1 MGERVIREAT
11 EEDLGEIT
19 RIYGQ
24 YVLHSC
30 STFELEP
37 PPQEEMARR
46 RSDVV
51 RLGLPYLAAE
61 VDGKLVGYAYA
72 AAYRPRGAYR
82 YTVEDSI
89 YVDAGHL
96 GQGLGQALLENVIA
110 RCRQGEWR
118 QMIAVIGDSGNAAS
132 IGLHRRLGFRPVGTL
147 TAVGFKFGRWVD
159 SVLMQRALRPETP
172 PHAVEA
178 ISDVPANRKDEV
190 EPE

>member
-1 MGERVIREAT
+1 MGGYIIRAAT
-11 EEDLGEIT
+11 EQDLGEIT

-37 PPQEEMARR
+37 PPLEEMARR
-46 RSDVV
+46 RTDVV

-61 VDGKLVGYAYA
+61 VDGKVVGFAYA
-72 AAYRPRGAYR
+72 SAYRPRGAYR

-89 YVDAGHL
+89 YVEAGHL
-96 GQGLGQALLENVIA
+96 GQGLGRALLASVIA
-110 RCRQGEWR
+110 HCEKGNWR

-147 TAVGFKFGRWVD
+147 TAVGFKFGRWID
-159 SVLMQRALRPETP
+159 SVLMQRELHPESQLTTTNQDV
-172 PHAVEA
+172 HANKWGEGE
-178 ISDVPANRKDEV
+178 R
-190 EPE
+190 

>member
-1 MGERVIREAT
+1 MAQCVVRAAT
-11 EEDLGEIT
+11 EADLGEIT

-37 PPQEEMARR
+37 PSREEMARR
-46 RSDVV
+46 RAEVV
-51 RLGLPYLAAE
+51 SLGLPYLSAE
-61 VDGKLVGYAYA
+61 LDGKLVGFAYA
-72 AAYRPRGAYR
+72 GAYRPRGAYR

-89 YVDAGHL
+89 YVEAGHL
-96 GQGLGQALLENVIA
+96 GQGRGHALLASVIA
-110 RCRQGEWR
+110 HCEQGEWR

-159 SVLMQRALRPETP
+159 SVLMQRALHAEP
-172 PHAVEA
+172 PLHATEA
-178 ISDVPANRKDEV
+178 AQSSTQTSQGEAGR
-190 EPE
+190 

>member
-1 MGERVIREAT
+1 MNQCVVRAAT
-11 EEDLGEIT
+11 EADLSAIT

-37 PPQEEMARR
+37 PPREEMARR
-46 RSDVV
+46 RSEVV
-51 RLGLPYLAAE
+51 RLGLPYLVAE
-61 VDGKLVGYAYA
+61 VNGAVVGFAYA
-72 AAYRPRGAYR
+72 GAYRPRGAYR

-89 YVDAGHL
+89 YVEAGHL
-96 GQGLGQALLENVIA
+96 GQGLGRALLEGVIA
-110 RCRQGEWR
+110 HCERGQWR

-159 SVLMQRALRPETP
+159 SVLMQRELHGENPLSAAET
-172 PHAVEA
+172 
-178 ISDVPANRKDEV
+178 ISNAQVNQ
-190 EPE
+190 